1 MEPKYPKIEVQLTGK
16 DGNAFSILG
25 AVSKA
30 MKKAKV
36 APEEVK
42 AFMKEAM
49 AGDYAQLLRTC
60 MTWVTVS

>member
-1 MEPKYPKIEVQLTGK
+1 MEPKYPKIEVQLTGN

-36 APEEVK
+36 PPEEVT
-42 AFMKEAM
+42 AFMKEAL
-49 AGDYAQLLRTC
+49 AGDYAHLLRTC